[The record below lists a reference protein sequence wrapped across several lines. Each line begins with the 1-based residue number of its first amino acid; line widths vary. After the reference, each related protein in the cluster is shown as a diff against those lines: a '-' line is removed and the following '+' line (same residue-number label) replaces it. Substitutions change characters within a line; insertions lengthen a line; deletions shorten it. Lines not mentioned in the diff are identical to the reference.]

1 MPNFERVLKLMIE
14 RNASDLHLKVN
25 CPPTYRINGE
35 LIPFSEFGNCT
46 HEELQKFAGGL
57 MSPKQKELFDKSSEL
72 DFAYAI
78 PNLGRFR
85 TNIFLQRGS
94 IGIIMRLVKTQ
105 IPTFKDLHLPPMLE
119 KIAQEKSGL
128 IVVSGP
134 TGCGKSSTLAAIVD
148 YINSRERV
156 HIMAVEDPIEY
167 LHADKQGIVNQR
179 EVGIDTDSFR
189 NALKYIMRQDPDVIL
204 IGEMR
209 DADSLMAAM
218 MAAEIGHLVLTT
230 LHTLNASSSVLRM
243 LDFFPSEMRDQVRT
257 QLANV
262 LNAVVCQRLIP
273 TADNRGLVPAVEIMI
288 CNGMVRK
295 LMYEN
300 KLDKLAPAIELGK
313 EFGMQTFNQSLLQ
326 LVQGGTITQ
335 ETALAHS
342 LQPEALKL
350 NLQGI
355 FLDDSRRIL
364 NT

>member
-35 LIPFSEFGNCT
+35 LIPFPEFGNYT
-46 HEELQKFAGGL
+46 QDELQKIAGSL
-57 MSPKQKELFDKSSEL
+57 MSAKQKELFDKSSEL

-78 PNLGRFR
+78 PNVGRFR

-105 IPTFKDLHLPPMLE
+105 IPTFQDLRLPPMLE
-119 KIAQEKSGL
+119 KMAQEKSGL
-128 IVVSGP
+128 IVVAGP

-148 YINSRERV
+148 YINCREKV

-179 EVGIDTDSFR
+179 EVGIDTETFK

-257 QLANV
+257 QMANV

-288 CNGMVRK
+288 CTGMVRK
-295 LMYEN
+295 MMYEN
-300 KLDKLAPAIELGK
+300 KLDKLAAAIEVGS

-326 LVQGGTITQ
+326 LVKSGAITK